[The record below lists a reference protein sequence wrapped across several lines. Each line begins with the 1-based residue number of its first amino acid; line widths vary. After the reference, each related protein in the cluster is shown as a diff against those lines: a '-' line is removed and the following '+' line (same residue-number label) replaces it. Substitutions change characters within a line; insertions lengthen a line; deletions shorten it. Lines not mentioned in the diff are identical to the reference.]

1 MEALYQSG
9 DIIQDK
15 YRIVSILGEGGTAI
29 TYEAVDL
36 TQKSVAIKVLSLQQ
50 TKDWK
55 LVELFEREAKV
66 LKTLNHPRIP
76 DYLDHFF
83 IDTTCDRQFFLV
95 QEMIPG
101 KSLATLVEQ
110 GWYFQEEEVKNIAQ
124 QILEI
129 LSYLHSFQPPVI
141 HRDIKPHNIIRT
153 EEGEIYLVD
162 LGAVQNVY
170 RNTVTRG
177 ATFVG
182 TIDYM
187 SPEQIR
193 GHATFASDLYSL
205 GCTLLYLLTK
215 RSPSELPLQRMK
227 IDFRSSLKISEQFA
241 EWLDIILEPALE
253 DRFSSTDEALKQL
266 NDNQSRYTKPP
277 VGSLIQLVHKS
288 NQLIIN
294 IFPTKDADNIKKGFV
309 LIVLFILIFSLG
321 IYSLFG
327 WTNKLVVLSPFA
339 PYTLVSICRL
349 LITLEICIFA
359 YRLGNIAFLFFGYTS
374 IKMDRKSFLIVWNCL
389 QVKKQYLGKTCNI
402 QSLEIEKRGDENSN
416 LSVDQG
422 DEICVLYE
430 GTEKQRFGMWLTP
443 LERRWLLG
451 EIEKFIIKQ
460 YPNKKQL
467 NGLLK

>member
-9 DIIQDK
+9 DIIQDE

-55 LVELFEREAKV
+55 LVELFEREAKI

-101 KSLATLVEQ
+101 KSLATLIEQ
-110 GWYFQEEEVKNIAQ
+110 GWYFQEQEVKNIAQ

-153 EEGEIYLVD
+153 QEGEIYLVD

-187 SPEQIR
+187 SPEQLR
-193 GHATFASDLYSL
+193 GHASFASDLYSL

-227 IDFRSSLKISEQFA
+227 IDFRSSLEISEQFA

-253 DRFSSTDEALKQL
+253 DRFSSTAEAL
-266 NDNQSRYTKPP
+266 SRLHRKKLIAPQP
-277 VGSLIQLVHKS
+277 LLGSLIKIKRRSNSLLIYIPPQRKLNRRQTQL
-288 NQLIIN
+288 LAEIL
-294 IFPTKDADNIKKGFV
+294 
-309 LIVLFILIFSLG
+309 LIVSGQIPFIKIASMGFLQTTNVLFWLWLLVITITILYIPKAIDLAFALG
-321 IYSLFG
+321 GTIRLKID
-327 WTNKLVVLSPFA
+327 TNKFK
-339 PYTLVSICRL
+339 I
-349 LITLEICIFA
+349 I
-359 YRLGNIAFLFFGYTS
+359 
-374 IKMDRKSFLIVWNCL
+374 WNCWG
-389 QVKKQYLGKTCNI
+389 VKKQISGDTKNI
-402 QSLEIEKRGDENSN
+402 EAIAIKEEKYQNESIL
-416 LSVDQG
+416 LSK
-422 DEICVLYE
+422 ECCLLRE
-430 GTEKQRFGMWLTP
+430 GIKEHLFGMWLTP
-443 LERRWLLG
+443 AERQWLVT
-451 EIEKFIIKQ
+451 EITNFMSEL
-460 YPNKKQL
+460 YPHKYQL
-467 NGLLK
+467 D